1 MIKKF
6 SKFELAIL
14 ILTIIIIFISE
25 YYYTVLK
32 DHDRAIFIGLW
43 PPTMLILLMYLN
55 SKKTK

>member
-1 MIKKF
+1 MLKKF

-14 ILTIIIIFISE
+14 ILTMVIIFISE

>member
-1 MIKKF
+1 MLKKF

-14 ILTIIIIFISE
+14 ILTIVIIFISE